1 MSFNESRFTRQTLA
15 FNSGRVTL
23 DGPTFTNGPALFSYA
38 SATDNIATVTA
49 ADYFADVVY
58 DLAPGDLI
66 FIDASDADG
75 IYLVDTVDRDA
86 GTVTVVSY
94 GPAGAVGTA
103 NLQDGAVT
111 ALKLASDAVTTVKI
125 LNANV
130 TLAKLASGIA
140 PSHIVKYAAEV
151 TTVGGSA
158 TEAFTVNGVAATD
171 LVFVQ
176 VKNDGTNNRTV
187 LSAAATL
194 NTITVVFSGDPGA
207 DLVLYYQVLRAA
219 S

>member
-1 MSFNESRFTRQTLA
+1 MAYNDQRFTRQTLA
-15 FNSGRVTL
+15 FNSGQVVL
-23 DGPTFTNGPALFSYA
+23 DGPTDTNGPAIFSYA
-38 SATDNIATVTA
+38 SSDNIATVTA
-49 ADYFADVVY
+49 ANYFAPAVY
-58 DLAPGDLI
+58 DLAIGDVLI
-66 FIDASDADG
+66 IEASDSNG
-75 IYLVDTVDRDA
+75 MYVVDAVNRTA
-86 GTVTVVSY
+86 GTITIVSF
-94 GPAGAVGTA
+94 GPVGTVGTA
-103 NLQDGAVT
+103 NLQNGAVT
-111 ALKLASDAVTTVKI
+111 AIKLASDAVETAKI

-130 TLAKLASGIA
+130 TLAKLASGIT
-140 PSHIVKYAAEV
+140 PSHVVKYAAQV

-158 TEAFTVNGVAATD
+158 TEAFTVTGVAATD

-194 NTITVVFSGDPGA
+194 NTITVIFSGDPGA

>member
-1 MSFNESRFTRQTLA
+1 MAFNDQRFTRQTLA
-15 FNSGRVTL
+15 FNSGRVTI
-23 DGPTFTNGPALFSYA
+23 DGPAFTNGPALFSYA
-38 SATDNIATVTA
+38 SATDAIATVTA

-58 DLAPGDLI
+58 DLAVGDLI

-75 IYLVDTVDRDA
+75 IYLVDAVDRDA
-86 GTVTVVSY
+86 GTVSVVSY

-111 ALKLASDAVTTVKI
+111 ALKLASDAVTTAKI

-140 PSHIVKYAAEV
+140 PSHIVKYA
-151 TTVGGSA
+151 GSA
-158 TEAFTVNGVAATD
+158 NYAGGGTSTAITVTGAAATD
-171 LVFVQ
+171 LVFAQIQASTNAVSV
-176 VKNDGTNNRTV
+176 VKV
-187 LSAAATL
+187 VPTL
-194 NTITVVFSGDPGA
+194 NTVTVHFSADPGA
-207 DLVLYYQVLRAA
+207 ATVVQYQVLRAA